1 MGPRNLRQKRSS
13 PKVGGDD
20 LLVPLDI
27 KEAFGVTK
35 EQLEAF
41 ISDLFLTAIFA
52 NIRKKD
58 EVVTLLA
65 YWSIMRT
72 ELGLGSSATPLIAT
86 TTPQTGGNGDELAVR
101 DPVTDVSTQL
111 TSAQTAVLATVPAP
125 FRGVLTTSFETL
137 NIKQDALQARIK
149 EIKQNSKTGILGAV
163 ATALIG
169 LVAGLASGA
178 NDIIDIVGP
187 SVLRAEANVAAA
199 SVVTGATVGG
209 LATAADAASQ
219 AALTFAVNLDA
230 TVMGGLHALVKGAP
244 VAADAVTSAASS
256 IWRDVGTVTTNT
268 RAGRAAAVS
277 EAAAKAEEMSKLAQ
291 ATFDIDWGMAIAN
304 ERARNISSQTST
316 ALAMNPKGTETGT
329 MELETF
335 FSGIRNKK
343 PSTETGDVV
352 FNTAFFTVNWA
363 WVYAYNAEKWTK
375 YSITQAHRL
384 ALQALVVSAKNPVA
398 VSLVLFKLGIGAVAG
413 LAILPAFQRYLA
425 KIHSAQELEL
435 AVAEW
440 TPQIKR
446 ANEEIERLLS
456 RFPPAAIADAAP
468 AAQGGRRRLTS
479 RRRRRAAYLPR
490 QTRRSSSG
498 RRRGYSRRQ
507 RG

>member
-1 MGPRNLRQKRSS
+1 
-13 PKVGGDD
+13 
-20 LLVPLDI
+20 LDI

-41 ISDLFLTAIFA
+41 IGDLFLTALFA

-58 EVVTLLA
+58 EVVTLLE

-86 TTPQTGGNGDELAVR
+86 TQTGGNGNELAVR
-101 DPVTDVSTQL
+101 DPMTDVSTQL
-111 TSAQTAVLATVPAP
+111 TSVQAAVLATVPAS

-149 EIKQNSKTGILGAV
+149 EIKQNSKTGILWAV
-163 ATALIG
+163 TTALLG

-178 NDIIDIVGP
+178 NDIVTIVGP
-187 SVLRAEANVAAA
+187 SVLRAETNVAAA
-199 SVVTGATVGG
+199 SVVTGA
-209 LATAADAASQ
+209 LAAAGETAIDAASQ
-219 AALTFAVNLDA
+219 AAVTLAVNLDA
-230 TVMGGLHALVKGAP
+230 TAMGGLHAVITGAP
-244 VAADAVTSAASS
+244 VAAGAITGAASS
-256 IWRDVGTVTTNT
+256 IWAAVGTATTNT
-268 RAGRAAAVS
+268 RAGRAAAV
-277 EAAAKAEEMSKLAQ
+277 AAAAVKAEEMSKLAQ

-304 ERARNISSQTST
+304 ERAQNISSQTST

-398 VSLVLFKLGIGAVAG
+398 VSLVLFKLGLGAVAG

-435 AVAEW
+435 VIAEME
-440 TPQIKR
+440 PQIRR
-446 ANEEIERLLS
+446 AEGEIKLLLDTL
-456 RFPPAAIADAAP
+456 RVPAAAA
-468 AAQGGRRRLTS
+468 ATAGRRSTS

-490 QTRRSSSG
+490 QTRRSSFG